1 MGRNKLL
8 AQSTYIYL
16 LKMGSVREVSLAAL
30 TLQDS
35 LNIRRTGSL
44 RLQFGLKFK
53 VYVNLNI

>member
-44 RLQFGLKFK
+44 RLSF
-53 VYVNLNI
+53 IWTEI